1 MNTLE
6 SILCYGGIVFLILGL
21 IIAIIDIMVDF
32 FSEKLGVLCIF
43 FIGCGI
49 VAFGIGNSMYNANT
63 LETEDAEIIITIE
76 DKKTTSHRV
85 GKYGISHDYFFYF
98 NKCEKIEVDCGTYK
112 KYNINDE
119 LVIKKTYWYRID
131 RETGERTLEKVTY
144 NE

>member
-6 SILCYGGIVFLILGL
+6 SVLFYGGIGSFILGL
-21 IIAIIDIMVDF
+21 ILMIIGIGADI
-32 FSEKLGVLCIF
+32 FSEKLGKLCILL
-43 FIGCGI
+43 IGFGI
-49 VAFGIGNSMYNANT
+49 VAFGVGNSIYNANT

-98 NKCEKIEVDCGTYK
+98 NKCEKIEVDCGTYE

-131 RETGERTLEKVTY
+131 RETGERTLEKITY

>member
-1 MNTLE
+1 MNTIE
-6 SILCYGGIVFLILGL
+6 SILVYGGIICLILGL

-32 FSEKLGVLCIF
+32 FSEKLGTVCILL
-43 FIGCGI
+43 IGFGI

-63 LETEDAEIIITIE
+63 LETENAEIIITIE

-98 NKCEKIEVDCGTYK
+98 NECEKIEVDCGTYE

>member
-6 SILCYGGIVFLILGL
+6 CILFYGGIGSVVLGL
-21 IIAIIDIMVDF
+21 IIMLIGICTDILNN
-32 FSEKLGVLCIF
+32 KLGTFCVF
-43 FIGCGI
+43 FIGFGI

-63 LETEDAEIIITIE
+63 LETEHTEIVITIE
-76 DKKTTSHRV
+76 DKETTSHRV
-85 GKYGISHDYFFYF
+85 GKFGIRHDYFFYF
-98 NKCEKIEVDCGTYK
+98 NKYEKIEVDCGTYE
-112 KYNINDE
+112 KYSINDE

>member
-1 MNTLE
+1 MNTIE
-6 SILCYGGIVFLILGL
+6 SILVYGGIISFILGL
-21 IIAIIDIMVDF
+21 KLIVVFMCADI
-32 FSEKLGVLCIF
+32 FSDRLEQLCIF
-43 FIGCGI
+43 LIGFGI
-49 VAFGIGNSMYNANT
+49 VAFGIGGSMYNANT

-85 GKYGISHDYFFYF
+85 GKCGISHDYFFYF
-98 NKCEKIEVDCGTYK
+98 NKCEKIEVDCGTYE